1 MAPPLT
7 AAVAAAP
14 ADTFDVTFELRNV
27 EEQLVVDPEAR
38 FTFRSLSDHRQ
49 IGKQFLKSLKGQ
61 PIAFNLPVQFTDV
74 AICDFDLLRYRFATS
89 ETFFRG
95 PESVDRKSSLMR
107 EPLQWTP
114 EFTKWNGLTEAF
126 DDLKTKLGDSE
137 DVLLFKT
144 DTSLGTL
151 VEDKYDSLADA
162 AAVLA
167 KTSLLNLYCRLRTM
181 EEPTSKKPW
190 FSFVK
195 RIHSIGR
202 ERFLALVDP
211 AMEDMVRQISEHIGE
226 FPDYKRTEA
235 ANHRGNVPQDM
246 QGRIVRMV
254 SIKSSEDKG
263 NIQLTMTRLSQP
275 DEVLLDTDIDENGEL
290 FLHFLDLFKHR
301 ITGGTHPNDIH
312 ELLVAKFGKEPGFD
326 LGYRLV

>member
-1 MAPPLT
+1 M
-7 AAVAAAP
+7 
-14 ADTFDVTFELRNV
+14 
-27 EEQLVVDPEAR
+27 DPEAR

-49 IGKQFLKSLKGQ
+49 IGNQIKRVLKGQ
-61 PIAFNLPVQFTDV
+61 PLAFNLPAQFTDV
-74 AICDFDLLRYRFATS
+74 AICDFDLQRYRFATS

-95 PESVDRKSSLMR
+95 PEAVGRKSTLMR

-126 DDLKTKLGDSE
+126 ADLKTKLGDSD

-144 DTSLGTL
+144 DISLGTL
-151 VEDKYDSLADA
+151 VEDNYDKLADA
-162 AAVLA
+162 ASVLA
-167 KTSLLNLYCRLRTM
+167 KTSLLNLYCRLRAM
-181 EEPTSKKPW
+181 DEPTSKKPW

-202 ERFLALVDP
+202 ERFLAFVDP
-211 AMEDMVRQISEHIGE
+211 DMEDLVRQISAHIGE
-226 FPDYKRTEA
+226 FPDYERTEA

-254 SIKSSEDKG
+254 SIKSSDDKG

-275 DEVLLDTDIDENGEL
+275 DEVLLDTDIDENGQL
-290 FLHFLDLFKHR
+290 FLHLLDLFKHR

-312 ELLVAKFGKEPGFD
+312 ELLVTKFGKEPGFD